1 MDQYRVLVV
10 EDDLDVGM
18 YTRTVLEKRIGCEVV
33 LISNPAD
40 VPAAVASFRPDVV
53 ITDIEMPGKSGL
65 DLIVEIREVQP
76 NTPVIV
82 MTAFASVDYAVG
94 ALRRGANEFLV
105 KPVSSVDLV
114 NNVVALAT
122 EFRTPRSL
130 AKKHVV
136 LAIGA
141 HPDDVEAGAG
151 GVLAVHTSLGDEVTI
166 LTLSRGHRDGGN
178 RVAWE
183 EGSRSASVIGAK
195 LIFED
200 DIDSNDAML
209 TAIKRVVDEISP
221 TVVYVHSKNDRRQ
234 DHRAV
239 HEAAIAA
246 TEEVHT
252 VACFQGNTGTVEFTP
267 NRFLTIDGFT
277 DEKLAMV
284 ASFAGSE
291 ERPSYLEPDFV
302 LASARYWSQF
312 GQGTYCE
319 PFEIVRE
326 TGLSP
331 AAWMLGAEPV

>member
-18 YTRTVLEKRIGCEVV
+18 YTRTVLEKRIGCRVV

-40 VPAAVASFRPDVV
+40 APAAVAELKPDVV

-65 DLIVEIREVQP
+65 DLIAEIREAQP

-122 EFRTPRSL
+122 EFRAQAAATKQH
-130 AKKHVV
+130 AV

-141 HPDDVEAGAG
+141 HPDDVEAGVGA
-151 GVLAVHTSLGDEVTI
+151 VLAAHRSVGDEVTI

-183 EGSRSASVIGAK
+183 ESSRSAGVIGAR
-195 LIFED
+195 LVFED
-200 DIDSNDAML
+200 DVEGPDAML
-209 TAIKRVVDEISP
+209 AAIKRVVAEVNP
-221 TVVYVHSKNDRRQ
+221 TVVYVHSRNDRRQ

-239 HEAAIAA
+239 HEATVAA
-246 TEEVHT
+246 TEEVDT
-252 VACFQGNTGTVEFTP
+252 VACYQGNTGTVEFSP
-267 NRFLTIDGFT
+267 SRFLTVDGFT
-277 DEKLAMV
+277 DAKLAML
-284 ASFAGSE
+284 ANFAQHEG
-291 ERPSYLEPDFV
+291 RPGYLEPDFV

-312 GQGTYCE
+312 GKGTYCE
-319 PFEIVRE
+319 PFEIIRE
-326 TGLSP
+326 AGLSP
-331 AAWMLGAEPV
+331 AAWTLAAVTV

>member
-18 YTRTVLEKRIGCEVV
+18 YTRTVLEKRIGCRVV

-40 VPAAVASFRPDVV
+40 AAAAVAELKPDVV

-65 DLIVEIREVQP
+65 DLIAEIREAQP

-122 EFRTPRSL
+122 EFRAQAAATKQH
-130 AKKHVV
+130 AV

-141 HPDDVEAGAG
+141 HPDDVEAGVGA
-151 GVLAVHTSLGDEVTI
+151 VLAAHRSVGDEVTI

-183 EGSRSASVIGAK
+183 EGSNSAGVIGAR
-195 LIFED
+195 LVFED
-200 DIDSNDAML
+200 DVEGPDAML
-209 TAIKRVVDEISP
+209 AAIKRVVAEVNP
-221 TVVYVHSKNDRRQ
+221 TVVYVHSRNDRRQ

-239 HEAAIAA
+239 HEATVAA
-246 TEEVHT
+246 TEEVDT
-252 VACFQGNTGTVEFTP
+252 VACYQGNTGTVEFSP
-267 NRFLTIDGFT
+267 SRFLTVDGFT
-277 DEKLAMV
+277 DAKLAML
-284 ASFAGSE
+284 ANFAQHEG
-291 ERPSYLEPDFV
+291 RPGYLEPDFV

-312 GQGTYCE
+312 GKGTYCE
-319 PFEIVRE
+319 PFEIIRE
-326 TGLSP
+326 AGLSP
-331 AAWMLGAEPV
+331 AAWTLAAVTV